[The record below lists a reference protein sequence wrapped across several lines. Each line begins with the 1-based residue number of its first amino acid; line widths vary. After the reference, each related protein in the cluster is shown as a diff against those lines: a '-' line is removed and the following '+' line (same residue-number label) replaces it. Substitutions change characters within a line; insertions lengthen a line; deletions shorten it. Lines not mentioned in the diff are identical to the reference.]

1 MRTQHEHPSNARAT
15 TEGEVV
21 KIPLPDQIA
30 EQERRREELEA
41 FVSADPGRMRS
52 LHAVEGTILTLRLLQ
67 NVEPEF
73 RQFMRERSARSDR

>member
-1 MRTQHEHPSNARAT
+1 M
-15 TEGEVV
+15 
-21 KIPLPDQIA
+21 KITLPDQIA
-30 EQERRREELEA
+30 EQERRRDELEA
-41 FVSADPGRMRS
+41 LVSTDPGRMRS